1 MINLSKLIDF
11 DKKKAILYIVSLE
24 SAVNDHLVGNTEI
37 VIFLDVYYLK
47 VQIILFKATLIK
59 IRRPSP
65 RAPHLQIPHYPWLI
79 ERVKLLSYI

>member
-37 VIFLDVYYLK
+37 VIFFGRLLAESANYSLQSNIDQNK
-47 VQIILFKATLIK
+47 EAGPQG
-59 IRRPSP
+59 PSP
-65 RAPHLQIPHYPWLI
+65 TDPP
-79 ERVKLLSYI
+79 LSLAY